1 MARQFTRVCAREH
14 SYISFF
20 STSTKDKSSIS
31 SPSFDKYSAVL
42 EVARV
47 RSTGLTF
54 VARLIPSSYRPQYST
69 MSQVELLSKQI
80 GPIGYGLMGLTWRP
94 PEKLV
99 DQSTAFDAM
108 SASLAQ
114 GANFWNGGELYG
126 TPERHSGH
134 LLKEYFN
141 KYPDHADKVL
151 LSIKGATKKGEL
163 MPDGSEENI
172 RRSVEDTLTALDGT
186 KSIDIFE
193 CARVD
198 PKTPVEE
205 SIKAL
210 AKLVK
215 EGKIGGIGLSEVKAS
230 TIERA
235 AKVHPIAAVEIELS
249 MWAPDV
255 LKNGVAETC
264 GKLNIPIVAYS
275 PLARGA
281 LTGDG
286 IKKNSDIPDSDFRK
300 HLPKFQD
307 DALAHNNKITDEVD
321 KIAKKKGVTR
331 TQIAVA
337 WVRCLSGR
345 SITIDQNEGGEKT
358 IKLGLIV
365 PIPGST
371 TKSRVEENCK
381 VVDLS
386 DAEMEELN
394 DVVRKNTT
402 IGGRYPEFIAHLQEG

>member
-1 MARQFTRVCAREH
+1 M
-14 SYISFF
+14 
-20 STSTKDKSSIS
+20 
-31 SPSFDKYSAVL
+31 
-42 EVARV
+42 
-47 RSTGLTF
+47 
-54 VARLIPSSYRPQYST
+54 
-69 MSQVELLSKQI
+69 
-80 GPIGYGLMGLTWRP
+80 
-94 PEKLV
+94 LV

-108 SASLAQ
+108 STALTQ

-126 TPERHSGH
+126 NPERHSGH
-134 LLKEYFN
+134 LLKEYFT
-141 KYPDHADKVL
+141 KHPDHADKVL
-151 LSIKGATKKGEL
+151 LSIKGGTKKGEL
-163 MPDGSEENI
+163 VPDGSEENI
-172 RRSVEDTLTALDGT
+172 RRSVEDTLAALDGT

-193 CARVD
+193 CARID

-205 SIKAL
+205 NIRAL

-215 EGKIGGIGLSEVKAS
+215 EGKIGGIGLSEVRAS

-235 AKVHPIAAVEIELS
+235 AKIHPIAAVEIELS
-249 MWAPDV
+249 LWAPDV

-286 IKKNSDIPDSDFRK
+286 IKKNSDIPDSDVKK
-300 HLPKFQD
+300 HMPKFQD
-307 DALAHNNKITDEVD
+307 DVLAHNNKITEEVD

-331 TQIAVA
+331 TQIAIA

-358 IKLGLIV
+358 IKLGLVV

-394 DVVRKNTT
+394 EVVRKNTT
-402 IGGRYPEFIAHLQEG
+402 IGGRYPEFVAHLCEG